1 MSLRLLYIL
10 VCLYS
15 TAMEAQTLWC
25 HSPDPAARA
34 DQNILYQKL
43 AAKVKQYAATNIH
56 SRTDVYLPIV
66 VHVVTPK
73 GSPDISAA
81 QILNQIDVLNADFSG
96 KGTNIHK
103 VPDEF
108 QPLIADTGI
117 RFCLAKTDPQG
128 NPTTGIV
135 YRLTPIPN
143 IGLETNEGGRISVYY
158 TQFGGTD
165 MWDPTRY
172 INIWVCEIHPG
183 ILGSSSFPGMAPYV
197 EETGIIID
205 YRYFGSMG
213 VASYNSKFHDGHTLS
228 HEMGHYLG
236 LRHIWGAG
244 TSGCNDD
251 DGIDDTP
258 LADGPYYGCPS
269 GTQVSCDVSNMYHN
283 FMDQTDDRC
292 LAFFTPEQAQFM
304 QAAIDLYYPDLA
316 IEGQCKE
323 VVSSFTSWHDNLL
336 WVYDRFSSQYIIYNP
351 EGYSPAFTLE
361 VFSLDGRLVTRKEY
375 NGYQSYHLDLDN
387 VVAGIYIVRISDG
400 EDDFVRKISVY

>member
-1 MSLRLLYIL
+1 MILRIL
-10 VCLYS
+10 FILGCLYS
-15 TAMEAQTLWC
+15 NSMEAQTLWC
-25 HSPDPAARA
+25 HSQDPAS
-34 DQNILYQKL
+34 QPGQKL
-43 AAKVKQYAATNIH
+43 LYDQLATQIKKHIATGIH
-56 SRTDVYLPIV
+56 NRTDSYLPIV

-73 GSPDISAA
+73 GSPEVSTA
-81 QILNQIDVLNADFSG
+81 QILNQIDVLNADFAG
-96 KGTNIHK
+96 DGANIHK

-108 QPLIADTGI
+108 QSLIADTGI

-128 NPTTGIV
+128 NPTSGIV

-143 IGLETNEGGRISVYY
+143 IGLESNEGGRISVYY

-172 INIWVCEIHPG
+172 INIWICEIHPG
-183 ILGSSSFPGMAPYV
+183 ILGSSSFPGMAPYF
-197 EETGIIID
+197 EETGILID

-213 VASYNSKFHDGHTLS
+213 VASFNSKFHDGHTLT

-258 LADGPYYGCPS
+258 LSSGPYFGCPS

-292 LAFFTPEQAQFM
+292 LAFFTPEQSQFM
-304 QAAIDLYYPDLA
+304 QASVDIFYPVLA
-316 IEGQCKE
+316 IEGQCQQ
-323 VVSSFTSWHDNLL
+323 VVSSITTWHDNLL
-336 WVYDRFSSQYIIYNP
+336 WVYDRFSGQYIIYNP
-351 EGYSPAFTLE
+351 TGYSPDVTLE
-361 VFSLDGRLVTRKEY
+361 IFSLDGRLITSKEY
-375 NGYQSYHLDLDN
+375 EGYQSYHLDLDN
-387 VVAGIYIVRISDG
+387 VVPGIYAVRISQG
-400 EDDFVRKISVY
+400 EERFTRKIVVY